1 MILTEYIWMYVPIKL
16 VLKKTTCCFCM
27 INLRSPELLVNKQ
40 RLQGDWIEQNIVRI
54 DFFPEPFYQ
63 LEKGQEFTVFASG
76 VLKENTELLV

>member
-40 RLQGDWIEQNIVRI
+40 RLQGDWIVTECSPI
-54 DFFPEPFYQ
+54 DFSPESFYQ